1 MLAQTRPIKTRMETY
16 MSLLKCFSI
25 GAKLLM
31 LPALF
36 VLALLVVSGMA
47 YFGLARQQAVIEE
60 IDQLRFQQYRQ
71 VLETSSASQAAM
83 VGAYAT
89 GSRILESSGQ
99 ASAEELESYLEDM
112 QASVDDMRAGLDKV
126 ARETRLGE
134 EEKELY
140 RAVQDQAAVV
150 GEGLEE
156 FKRTALS
163 DQVQAASLLGRVRAD
178 NNGLQGQFNR
188 LLGLQAELTSA
199 AFAEAGAM
207 QRQVSRLL
215 VTVLLIASA
224 LAVLAS
230 LLLRAQIIRPIREI
244 EQASI
249 AMRDGDLTRRVRVM
263 GRDEVAHTAQAF
275 NQLIDSF
282 QQAMRRVAAVA
293 ASVGASAEE
302 LVGTSAR
309 VAESSTAQAGA
320 VGAVSMTIEQMS
332 DGIATI
338 SSHAESLRSC
348 AEASLRG
355 AEDGHLA
362 LSRLLEK
369 IDSVR
374 LAFSAI
380 RGSVG
385 DFVESTTAI
394 TASIGQVKDLSSQ
407 TSMLAL
413 NAAIEAA
420 RAGESGRGFSVVA
433 DEVRN
438 LAQRSALA
446 ANSINQLT
454 MKLESQSEVVDE
466 ALRAGTVALDD
477 SGRLLSELESTL
489 QQATELV
496 GDSTRGV
503 DRIADAVSVQSEGG
517 RGIVEN
523 VEHISRMAGEGDAI
537 THQVSR
543 AVVSLRELSDEL
555 SLAVGRFRFET

>member
-1 MLAQTRPIKTRMETY
+1 
-16 MSLLKCFSI
+16 MSFLKGLSI
-25 GAKLLM
+25 GAKLLV
-31 LPALF
+31 LPGLF
-36 VLALLVVSGMA
+36 VLALLVVSAIA
-47 YFGLARQQAVIEE
+47 YRGLAAQQAVIEE

-71 VLETSSASQAAM
+71 VLETSAASQAAM
-83 VGAYAT
+83 VGAYAI
-89 GSRILESSGQ
+89 GVRILESSGQ

-134 EEKELY
+134 EEKALY
-140 RAVQDQAAVV
+140 QAVQEQAVVV
-150 GEGLEE
+150 GEGLAD

-163 DQVQAASLLGRVRAD
+163 DQIQAASLLGRVRAD
-178 NNGLQGQFNR
+178 NNGLQGQFSR
-188 LLGLQAELTSA
+188 LLGLQAQLTSD

-207 QRQVSRLL
+207 QRQVSRML
-215 VTVLLIASA
+215 VAVLMGASV
-224 LAVLAS
+224 LAVVVS
-230 LLLRAQIIRPIREI
+230 LLLRSQIIRPIREI
-244 EQASI
+244 ERASI
-249 AMRDGDLTRRVRVM
+249 DLRDGDLNRRVRVI
-263 GRDEVAHTAQAF
+263 GRDEIAHTAQAF
-275 NQLIDSF
+275 NELIDSF
-282 QQAMRRVAAVA
+282 QQAMRQVAGVA

-309 VAESSTAQAGA
+309 VAQSSTAQAGA

-332 DGIATI
+332 DGIAAI

-355 AEDGHLA
+355 TEDGHLA

-385 DFVESTTAI
+385 DFVESTSAI
-394 TASIGQVKDLSSQ
+394 TASIGQVKDLSAQ

-454 MKLESQSEVVDE
+454 VKLESQSGVVDE

-477 SGRLLSELESTL
+477 SGRLLSELETTL
-489 QQATELV
+489 QQAAELV

-517 RGIVEN
+517 RGIVAN

-555 SLAVGRFRFET
+555 NLAVGRFRFEV

>member
-1 MLAQTRPIKTRMETY
+1 
-16 MSLLKCFSI
+16 MSFLKGLSI
-25 GAKLLM
+25 GAKLLV
-31 LPALF
+31 LPGIF
-36 VLALLVVSGMA
+36 VLALLLVSGLA
-47 YFGLARQQAVIEE
+47 YRGLATQQAVIEE

-71 VLETSSASQAAM
+71 VLETSAASQAAM
-83 VGAYAT
+83 VGAYAI
-89 GSRILESSGQ
+89 GARILESNGQ
-99 ASAEELESYLEDM
+99 ASTEELESYLEDM

-140 RAVQDQAAVV
+140 RAVQEQAAVV
-150 GEGLEE
+150 GEGLAD

-163 DQVQAASLLGRVRAD
+163 DQIQAASLLGRVRAD

-188 LLGLQAELTSA
+188 LLGLQAELTSS
-199 AFAEAGAM
+199 AFAEAAKL
-207 QRQVSRLL
+207 QQQVSRML
-215 VTVLLIASA
+215 VVVLLGASA
-224 LAVLAS
+224 LAIVVS

-249 AMRDGDLTRRVRVM
+249 ELRDGDLTRRVRVM

-282 QQAMRRVAAVA
+282 QQAMRQVAGVA

-302 LVGTSAR
+302 LVGASAR

-320 VGAVSMTIEQMS
+320 VGAVSTTIEQMS
-332 DGIATI
+332 DGIAAI
-338 SSHAESLRSC
+338 STHAESLRSC

-355 AEDGHLA
+355 AQDGHLA

-369 IDSVR
+369 IGNVR
-374 LAFSAI
+374 FAFSAI

-394 TASIGQVKDLSSQ
+394 TASIGQVKDLSAQ

-433 DEVRN
+433 DEVRH
-438 LAQRSALA
+438 LAQRSATA

-466 ALRAGTVALDD
+466 ALIAGTVALDD
-477 SGRLLSELESTL
+477 SSRLLLELESTL

-555 SLAVGRFRFET
+555 NLAVGRFRFEA

>member
-207 QRQVSRLL
+207 QRQVSRML

>member
-1 MLAQTRPIKTRMETY
+1 
-16 MSLLKCFSI
+16 MSFLKSLSI
-25 GAKLLM
+25 GAKLLV
-31 LPALF
+31 LPGLF
-36 VLALLVVSGMA
+36 VLALLLVSGMA
-47 YFGLARQQAVIEE
+47 YRGLAKQQAVIEE

-71 VLETSSASQAAM
+71 VLETSAASQAAM

-89 GSRILESSGQ
+89 GARILESNGQ

-112 QASVDDMRAGLDKV
+112 QASVDEMRAGIDKV
-126 ARETRLGE
+126 ARETRLGDD
-134 EEKELY
+134 EKALY
-140 RAVQDQAAVV
+140 QAVQEQAEVV
-150 GEGLEE
+150 GEGLAE
-156 FKRTALS
+156 FKRMALS
-163 DQVQAASLLGRVRAD
+163 DQLQAASLLGRVRAD

-188 LLGLQAELTSA
+188 LLGLQAQLTSE

-207 QRQVSRLL
+207 QRQVSRML
-215 VTVLLIASA
+215 VVVLLAASA
-224 LAVLAS
+224 LAVLGS
-230 LLLRAQIIRPIREI
+230 LLLRGQIIRPIREI

-249 AMRDGDLTRRVRVM
+249 HLRDGDLTRRVRVI
-263 GRDEVAHTAQAF
+263 GCDEIAHTAQAF
-275 NQLIDSF
+275 NQLIDGF
-282 QQAMRRVAAVA
+282 QQAMRQVAAVA

-302 LVGTSAR
+302 LVGASAR

-332 DGIATI
+332 AGISAI
-338 SSHAESLRSC
+338 STHAESLRSS

-355 AEDGHLA
+355 AQDGHLA
-362 LSRLLEK
+362 LARLLEN

-374 LAFSAI
+374 HAFSAI

-394 TASIGQVKDLSSQ
+394 TTSITQVKDLSAQ
-407 TSMLAL
+407 TSLLAL

-438 LAQRSALA
+438 LAQRSARS
-446 ANSINQLT
+446 ANSINELT
-454 MKLESQSEVVDE
+454 VKLESQSEVVEE

-477 SGRLLSELESTL
+477 SGRLLSELETTL
-489 QQATELV
+489 LQAAELV

-503 DRIADAVSVQSEGG
+503 DRIADAVSVQSAGG
-517 RGIVEN
+517 RGIAAN
-523 VEHISRMAGEGDAI
+523 VEHIARMAGEGDAI
-537 THQVSR
+537 THQVSS

-555 SLAVGRFRFET
+555 NLAVGRFRFEV

>member
-1 MLAQTRPIKTRMETY
+1 
-16 MSLLKCFSI
+16 MSFLKSLSI
-25 GAKLLM
+25 GAKLLV
-31 LPALF
+31 LPGLF
-36 VLALLVVSGMA
+36 VLALLLVSGMA
-47 YFGLARQQAVIEE
+47 YRGLAKQQAVIEE

-71 VLETSSASQAAM
+71 VLETSAASQAAM

-89 GSRILESSGQ
+89 GARILESNGQ

-112 QASVDDMRAGLDKV
+112 QASVDEMRAGLDKV
-126 ARETRLGE
+126 ARETRLGDD
-134 EEKELY
+134 EKALY
-140 RAVQDQAAVV
+140 QAVQEQAEVV
-150 GEGLEE
+150 GEGLAE
-156 FKRTALS
+156 FKRMALS
-163 DQVQAASLLGRVRAD
+163 DQLQAASLLGRVRAD

-188 LLGLQAELTSA
+188 LLGLQAQLTSE

-207 QRQVSRLL
+207 QRQVSRML
-215 VTVLLIASA
+215 VVVLLAASA
-224 LAVLAS
+224 LAVLGS
-230 LLLRAQIIRPIREI
+230 LLLRGQIIRPIREI

-249 AMRDGDLTRRVRVM
+249 HLRDGDLTRRVRVI
-263 GRDEVAHTAQAF
+263 GRDEIAHTAQAF
-275 NQLIDSF
+275 NQLIDGF
-282 QQAMRRVAAVA
+282 QQAMRQVAAVA

-302 LVGTSAR
+302 LVGASAR

-332 DGIATI
+332 DGISAI
-338 SSHAESLRSC
+338 STHAESLRSS

-355 AEDGHLA
+355 AQDGHLA
-362 LSRLLEK
+362 LARLLEN

-374 LAFSAI
+374 HAFSAI

-394 TASIGQVKDLSSQ
+394 TTSITQVKDLSAQ
-407 TSMLAL
+407 TSLLAL

-438 LAQRSALA
+438 LAQRSARS
-446 ANSINQLT
+446 ANSINELT
-454 MKLESQSEVVDE
+454 VKLESQSEVVEE

-477 SGRLLSELESTL
+477 SGRLLSELETTL
-489 QQATELV
+489 LQAAELV

-503 DRIADAVSVQSEGG
+503 DRIADAVSVQSAGG
-517 RGIVEN
+517 RGIAAN
-523 VEHISRMAGEGDAI
+523 VEHIARMAGEGDAI
-537 THQVSR
+537 THQVSS

-555 SLAVGRFRFET
+555 NLAEGRFRIEV

>member
-1 MLAQTRPIKTRMETY
+1 
-16 MSLLKCFSI
+16 MSFPKSLSI
-25 GAKLLM
+25 GARLLV
-31 LPALF
+31 LPGLF
-36 VLALLVVSGMA
+36 VLALFAVSAMA
-47 YFGLARQQAVIEE
+47 YHGLARQQAVIEE
-60 IDQLRFQQYRQ
+60 IDQLRFQQYRL
-71 VLETSSASQAAM
+71 VLEASTASQAAM
-83 VGAYAT
+83 VGAYAIDA
-89 GSRILESSGQ
+89 RILESNGQ
-99 ASAEELESYLEDM
+99 ASAEELQSYLEDM
-112 QASVDDMRAGLDKV
+112 QASIDDMRTGLDKL
-126 ARETRLGE
+126 ALETRLGR

-140 RAVQDQAAVV
+140 GAVREQAVV
-150 GEGLEE
+150 VIDGLAD
-156 FKRTALS
+156 FKRATSS
-163 DQVQAASLLGRVRAD
+163 DQLQAASLLGRMRAEND
-178 NNGLQGQFNR
+178 SLQGLFSH
-188 LLGLQAELTSA
+188 LLALQAQLTSA
-199 AFAEAGAM
+199 AFADAGAA
-207 QRQVSRLL
+207 QQQVSRMLGAVL
-215 VTVLLIASA
+215 VGASA
-224 LAVLAS
+224 LALVIS

-249 AMRDGDLTRRVRVM
+249 QLRDGDLTRRVRVI

-275 NQLIDSF
+275 NELIDSF
-282 QQAMRRVAAVA
+282 QQAMRQVAAVA

-332 DGIATI
+332 DGIAAI
-338 SSHAESLRSC
+338 SLHAESLRSS

-355 AEDGHLA
+355 TEEGHLV
-362 LSRLLEK
+362 LSRLLQK

-374 LAFSAI
+374 HAFAAI
-380 RGSVG
+380 RASVG

-394 TASIGQVKDLSSQ
+394 TASIGQVKDLSGQ

-454 MKLESQSEVVDE
+454 SSLESQSDVVDE
-466 ALRAGTVALDD
+466 ALNAGTAALDD
-477 SGRLLSELESTL
+477 STRLLSELETTL
-489 QQATELV
+489 QQAAHLV

-517 RGIVEN
+517 RGIVVN
-523 VEHISRMAGEGDAI
+523 VEQIARMAGEGDAI
-537 THQVSR
+537 THQVSG
-543 AVVSLRELSDEL
+543 AVISLRELSHEL
-555 SLAVGRFRFET
+555 NLAVGRFRFEV

>member
-1 MLAQTRPIKTRMETY
+1 
-16 MSLLKCFSI
+16 MSFLKSLSI
-25 GAKLLM
+25 GAKLLV
-31 LPALF
+31 LPGLF
-36 VLALLVVSGMA
+36 VLALLLVSGMA
-47 YFGLARQQAVIEE
+47 YRGLAKQQAVIEE

-71 VLETSSASQAAM
+71 VLETSAASQAAM

-89 GSRILESSGQ
+89 GARILESNGQ

-112 QASVDDMRAGLDKV
+112 QASVDEMRAGLDKV
-126 ARETRLGE
+126 ARETRLGDD
-134 EEKELY
+134 EKALY
-140 RAVQDQAAVV
+140 QAVQEQAEVV
-150 GEGLEE
+150 GEGLAE
-156 FKRTALS
+156 FKRMALS
-163 DQVQAASLLGRVRAD
+163 DQLQAASLLGRVRAD

-188 LLGLQAELTSA
+188 LLGLQAQLTSE

-207 QRQVSRLL
+207 QRQVSRML
-215 VTVLLIASA
+215 VVVLLAASA
-224 LAVLAS
+224 LAVLGS
-230 LLLRAQIIRPIREI
+230 LLLRGQIIRPIREI

-249 AMRDGDLTRRVRVM
+249 HLRDGDLTRRVRVI
-263 GRDEVAHTAQAF
+263 GRDEIAHTAQAF
-275 NQLIDSF
+275 NQLIDGF
-282 QQAMRRVAAVA
+282 QQAMRQVAAVA

-302 LVGTSAR
+302 LVGASAR

-332 DGIATI
+332 DGISAI
-338 SSHAESLRSC
+338 STHAESLRSS

-355 AEDGHLA
+355 AQDGHLA
-362 LSRLLEK
+362 LARLLEN

-374 LAFSAI
+374 HAFSAI

-394 TASIGQVKDLSSQ
+394 TTSITQVKDLSAQ
-407 TSMLAL
+407 TSLLAL

-438 LAQRSALA
+438 LAQRSARS
-446 ANSINQLT
+446 ANSINELT
-454 MKLESQSEVVDE
+454 VKLEGQSEVVEE

-477 SGRLLSELESTL
+477 SGRLLSDLETTL
-489 QQATELV
+489 LQAAELV

-503 DRIADAVSVQSEGG
+503 DRIADAVSVQSAGG
-517 RGIVEN
+517 RGIAAN
-523 VEHISRMAGEGDAI
+523 VEHIARMAGEGDAI
-537 THQVSR
+537 THQVSS

-555 SLAVGRFRFET
+555 NLAVGRFRFEV

>member
-1 MLAQTRPIKTRMETY
+1 
-16 MSLLKCFSI
+16 MSLLKSLSI

-47 YFGLARQQAVIEE
+47 YYGLARQQAVIEE

-207 QRQVSRLL
+207 QRQVSRML

-249 AMRDGDLTRRVRVM
+249 EMRDGDLTRRVRVM

-282 QQAMRRVAAVA
+282 QQAMRQVAAVA

-332 DGIATI
+332 DGIAAI

-355 AEDGHLA
+355 PKTGTWRCRGCSRKSTACA
-362 LSRLLEK
+362 LPSRPSAVRWATSSK
-369 IDSVR
+369 APRQSPPASVR
-374 LAFSAI
+374 S
-380 RGSVG
+380 R
-385 DFVESTTAI
+385 
-394 TASIGQVKDLSSQ
+394 
-407 TSMLAL
+407 TSRRRPACS
-413 NAAIEAA
+413 
-420 RAGESGRGFSVVA
+420 R
-433 DEVRN
+433 
-438 LAQRSALA
+438 
-446 ANSINQLT
+446 
-454 MKLESQSEVVDE
+454 
-466 ALRAGTVALDD
+466 
-477 SGRLLSELESTL
+477 
-489 QQATELV
+489 
-496 GDSTRGV
+496 STRRSRRPGPA
-503 DRIADAVSVQSEGG
+503 RADAVSAWWLTKCATWRSA
-517 RGIVEN
+517 RRWPPTRS
-523 VEHISRMAGEGDAI
+523 IS
-537 THQVSR
+537 
-543 AVVSLRELSDEL
+543 
-555 SLAVGRFRFET
+555 

>member
-1 MLAQTRPIKTRMETY
+1 
-16 MSLLKCFSI
+16 MSFLKSLSI
-25 GAKLLM
+25 GAKLLV
-31 LPALF
+31 LPGLF
-36 VLALLVVSGMA
+36 VLALLLVSGMA
-47 YFGLARQQAVIEE
+47 YRGLAKQQAVIEE

-71 VLETSSASQAAM
+71 VLETSAASQAAM

-89 GSRILESSGQ
+89 GARILESNGQ

-112 QASVDDMRAGLDKV
+112 QASVDEMRAGLDKV
-126 ARETRLGE
+126 ARETRLGDD
-134 EEKELY
+134 EKALY
-140 RAVQDQAAVV
+140 QAVQEQAEVV
-150 GEGLEE
+150 GEGLAE
-156 FKRTALS
+156 FKRMALS
-163 DQVQAASLLGRVRAD
+163 DQLQAASLLGRVRAD

-188 LLGLQAELTSA
+188 LLGLQAQLTSE

-207 QRQVSRLL
+207 QRQVSRML
-215 VTVLLIASA
+215 VVVLLAASA
-224 LAVLAS
+224 LAVLGS
-230 LLLRAQIIRPIREI
+230 LLLRGQIIRPIREI

-249 AMRDGDLTRRVRVM
+249 HLRDGDLTRRVRVI
-263 GRDEVAHTAQAF
+263 GRDEIAHTAQAF
-275 NQLIDSF
+275 NQLIDGF
-282 QQAMRRVAAVA
+282 QQAMRQVAAVA

-302 LVGTSAR
+302 LVGASAR

-332 DGIATI
+332 DGISAI
-338 SSHAESLRSC
+338 STHAESLRSS

-355 AEDGHLA
+355 AQDGHLA
-362 LSRLLEK
+362 LARLLEN

-374 LAFSAI
+374 HAFSAI

-394 TASIGQVKDLSSQ
+394 TTSITQVKDLSAQ
-407 TSMLAL
+407 TSLLAL

-438 LAQRSALA
+438 LAQRSARS
-446 ANSINQLT
+446 ANSINELT
-454 MKLESQSEVVDE
+454 VKLESQSEVVEE

-477 SGRLLSELESTL
+477 SGRLLSELETTL
-489 QQATELV
+489 LQAAELV

-503 DRIADAVSVQSEGG
+503 DRIADAVSVQSAGG
-517 RGIVEN
+517 RGIAAN
-523 VEHISRMAGEGDAI
+523 VEHIARMAGEGDAI
-537 THQVSR
+537 THQVSS

-555 SLAVGRFRFET
+555 NLAVGRFRFEV